1 MILDQISQMKNYVS
15 TLPALQHVIDI
26 LESGK
31 LDSLALGSYTTDQK
45 NLRYNLFT
53 YKTEKTEATQYEV
66 HRKEADVQILL
77 KGHERMDIASRSL
90 LTAATAYD
98 DAKDFFMAKGEKQ
111 LSYHAKQDSFVVFF
125 PGEAHAPNLVDESSS
140 QVLKVVFKILMY

>member
-1 MILDQISQMKNYVS
+1 MILDQISQMKTYVP

-31 LDSLALGSYTTDQK
+31 LETLELGSYTTEHK

-53 YKTEKTEATQYEV
+53 YKTEKTKASEYEV

-77 KGHERMDIASRSL
+77 KGHERMDIARRDGI
-90 LTAATAYD
+90 TATTAYD
-98 DAKDFFMAKGEKQ
+98 DEKDFFMAKGEEL
-111 LSYHAKQDSFVVFF
+111 LSYHARQDSFVVFF
-125 PGEAHAPNLVDESSS
+125 PGEPHAPNLVDETSS
-140 QVLKVVFKILMY
+140 QVVKVVFKILM

>member
-15 TLPALQHVIDI
+15 TLPALQHIIDI

-31 LDSLALGSYTTDQK
+31 LDDLALGNYSTDQK

-53 YKTEKTEATQYEV
+53 YKTEKTEASEYEV
-66 HRKEADVQILL
+66 HRKETDVQILI
-77 KGHERMDIASRSL
+77 KGHERMDIASRSM
-90 LTAATAYD
+90 LTATTAYD

-111 LSYHAKQDSFVVFF
+111 LSYHAKQGSFVVFF
-125 PGEAHAPNLVDESSS
+125 PGEPHAPNLVDETSS
-140 QVLKVVFKILMY
+140 QVVKVVFKVLM

>member
-31 LDSLALGSYTTDQK
+31 LDDLALGSYTTDQK

-77 KGHERMDIASRSL
+77 KGHERMDIASRAMI
-90 LTAATAYD
+90 TATTAYD
-98 DAKDFFMAKGEKQ
+98 DEKDFFMVTGTKQ
-111 LSYHAKQDSFVVFF
+111 LSYHANEGSFVVFF
-125 PGEAHAPNLVDESSS
+125 PGEPHAPNLVDESSS
-140 QVLKVVFKILMY
+140 QVLKVVFKVLM

>member
-31 LDSLALGSYTTDQK
+31 LDSMELGNYTTEHK

-53 YKTEKTEATQYEV
+53 YKTEKAVASEYEV

-77 KGHERMDIASRSL
+77 KGHERMDIASRSM
-90 LTAATAYD
+90 LTATKAYD
-98 DAKDFFMAKGEKQ
+98 EDKDFFMGTAEKQ

-125 PGEAHAPNLVDESSS
+125 PGEPHAPNLIDETSS
-140 QVLKVVFKILMY
+140 QVLKVVFKILM